1 MSDDLVSEE
10 MEEDII
16 SELPC
21 TLSIEDSTEDLT
33 QPDTTDQVSFSHFSS
48 FLFFGVFWKTE
59 SVWYA
64 SFMFA
69 CCMLQLWY
77 HLVFP

>member
-21 TLSIEDSTEDLT
+21 TLAIEDSTQDSTGPNE
-33 QPDTTDQVSFSHFSS
+33 TDQVSFLS
-48 FLFFGVFWKTE
+48 FF
-59 SVWYA
+59 
-64 SFMFA
+64 
-69 CCMLQLWY
+69 
-77 HLVFP
+77 LVKSKSLLEENICAMIVELTLHHMSQ

>member
-21 TLSIEDSTEDLT
+21 TLSIEDSTQDLT
-33 QPDTTDQVSFSHFSS
+33 QPNTADQVSFSSLFPIS
-48 FLFFGVFWKTE
+48 LFFG
-59 SVWYA
+59 
-64 SFMFA
+64 
-69 CCMLQLWY
+69 LL
-77 HLVFP
+77 

>member
-21 TLSIEDSTEDLT
+21 TLAIEDSTQDSTGPNE
-33 QPDTTDQVSFSHFSS
+33 TDQVSFLS
-48 FLFFGVFWKTE
+48 FFFGQIE
-59 SVWYA
+59 E
-64 SFMFA
+64 FA
-69 CCMLQLWY
+69 
-77 HLVFP
+77 